1 MKHKLDILESYT
13 QKTGV
18 VISLIVT
25 LFSSIFLIIALLS
38 KEHYWRG
45 YESIDLL
52 SLIFEFV
59 YGVGVSFLILRKR
72 ETYIHLAPFLI
83 LNWFIGCFSL
93 NTFIP
98 VFQDLPVWVYLATLV
113 FCLSNFFIYRNS
125 DEKGNTSIA
134 FFINGV
140 SFSIILYF
148 ALYLIPIMPFSFMGL
163 IALGVG
169 FYGLVP
175 ALVIIIH
182 TITIIRY
189 LSNNKIYA
197 VSFSGGFLAVLIS
210 MIVFTVGL
218 NIESRKITQLARINS
233 FDQNNELP
241 YYISVSQNLKPNFF
255 NEILLKKDIVYIPLH
270 DIFSF
275 SSFNS
280 FGSKQFNE
288 RKIHNPFIS
297 IAYLFCE
304 DLTLNNDDKINILKS
319 NFDKRLETEE
329 QLWSGDDLFTKS
341 IKEDVKIYPETRLA
355 YTEITMKI
363 ACEQESGRNNKE
375 AIYSFQ
381 LPEGSVATSLSL
393 WVNGIE
399 RKGVL
404 TTKEKAKA
412 AYKQIVGVEYRDP
425 SLMQWKEGNKVVVR
439 VFPINY
445 KTPRTFKCGFTT
457 PLKVEDNQMKYQSL
471 SIKGPNISN
480 AETISR
486 IQTVGNTKIETSKDF
501 ELNKNYYINQ
511 SKGLD
516 DWEATMPLTQPF
528 QSNSFAW
535 KNKVYEV
542 TEIQKT
548 AIPFTPSEIILDLN
562 SSWTTKQIESF
573 VDLNKKNLFVIIN
586 GEKKAIDKD
595 NFKAIELEFEDLHYS
610 LLPLYKMTPNSLI
623 ITKCGT
629 FSANFEELED
639 SRYLKKI
646 RTGTKERNL
655 KVINISSDINPF
667 WQTVK
672 EQKYVDY
679 FQTSLK
685 NSLELINKKQFNL
698 FQTATNTVNIEP
710 ANIAIQEIPQT
721 SATKSNGPN
730 HIYRMY
736 ALGKVLEEQV
746 KIQNSYLSHYKNEP
760 ISQDTASV
768 TVVSADELREEE
780 IKIKNDSLFYNK
792 YVNLAKDANIV
803 TPISS
808 LIVLE
813 TDADYKNNGIAKNV
827 DTLGNASINNDGA
840 VPEPHE
846 WLLIILGSTILFF
859 YYRKNKKQTV

>member
-1 MKHKLDILESYT
+1 MKHKSNNLEYYT
-13 QKTGV
+13 QKPGV
-18 VISLIVT
+18 GISLIVT
-25 LFSSIFLIIALLS
+25 LFSSIFLIGALLS
-38 KEHYWRG
+38 KESEYNSYQG
-45 YESIDLL
+45 IAFL
-52 SLIFEFV
+52 SLICEFI
-59 YGVGVSFLILRKR
+59 YGVGVSFMLLRNK

-83 LNWFIGCFSL
+83 LNWLIGCFSL
-93 NTFIP
+93 NVFIP
-98 VFQDLPVWVYLATLV
+98 VFQDLPIWVYFTTVA
-113 FCLSNFFIYRNS
+113 FCVSNFFIYSNS
-125 DEKGNTSIA
+125 DESRSTSIA
-134 FFINGV
+134 FFINGL
-140 SFSIILYF
+140 SFLLILYF
-148 ALYLIPIMPFSFMGL
+148 AIYLIPIMPFSFLGI
-163 IALGVG
+163 IALGLG

-175 ALVIIIH
+175 AIVIIIH
-182 TITIIRY
+182 TITILRY
-189 LSNNKIYA
+189 INRDKNYV
-197 VSFSGGFLAVLIS
+197 VSFSGGILVVVIS
-210 MIVFTVGL
+210 LIVFTAGL
-218 NIESRKITQLARINS
+218 NIESRKINQFGRINS
-233 FDQNNELP
+233 FDQNSELP
-241 YYISVSQNLKPNFF
+241 YYISISQNLKPNFF
-255 NEILLKKDIVYIPLH
+255 NEILLKKDLVYIPLH
-270 DIFSF
+270 DIFDF
-275 SSFNS
+275 RTFDS

-297 IAYLFCE
+297 IAYLFCK
-304 DLTLNNDDKINILKS
+304 DLNLDNDDKINILKS

-329 QLWSGDDLFTKS
+329 QLWSGKDLFTKT

-355 YTEITMKI
+355 YTEITMNI
-363 ACEQESGRNNKE
+363 ACEKDTRGEKE

-425 SLMQWKEGNKVVVR
+425 SLMQWKEGNKVIVR

-480 AETISR
+480 AETTSR

-501 ELNKNYYINQ
+501 ELNKGYYINQ

-516 DWEATMPLTQPF
+516 DWEAYMPLTKV
-528 QSNSFAW
+528 SNSFAW
-535 KNKVYEV
+535 KNKIYEV
-542 TEIQKT
+542 KDIQKT
-548 AIPFTPSEIILDLN
+548 TIPFKPSEIILDLN

-573 VDLNKKNLFVIIN
+573 VELNKTNLFVIVNGKKKEIN
-586 GEKKAIDKD
+586 KD

-610 LLPLYKMTPNSLI
+610 LLPLYEISRNSLI

-639 SRYLKKI
+639 SNYLKKI
-646 RTGTKERNL
+646 RTETKDRNL
-655 KVINISSDINPF
+655 KVINISPDINPF

-672 EQKYVDY
+672 EQKYVDF

-685 NSLELINKKQFNL
+685 NSLDLIHKKQFVL
-698 FQTATNTVNIEP
+698 FKTDTNTVNIPP
-710 ANIAIQEIPQT
+710 ANISITESPQT
-721 SATKSNGPN
+721 SAIKTNGPN

-736 ALGKVLEEQV
+736 AFGKVLEEQV
-746 KIQNSYLSHYKNEP
+746 KIQN
-760 ISQDTASV
+760 
-768 TVVSADELREEE
+768 
-780 IKIKNDSLFYNK
+780 DSLVQNQ
-792 YVNLAKDANIV
+792 YVDLAKDANIV

-813 TDADYKNNGIAKNV
+813 TDEDYKNNGIEKNV

-859 YYRKNKKQTV
+859 YYKKHKKQTI

>member
-1 MKHKLDILESYT
+1 MKHKLDILEYYT

-18 VISLIVT
+18 VMSLIVT
-25 LFSSIFLIIALLS
+25 LFSSIFLIIALLC
-38 KEHYWRG
+38 KEHHLRD

-59 YGVGVSFLILRKR
+59 YGVGLSFMILRKK
-72 ETYIHLAPFLI
+72 ETYIHLVPFLI

-98 VFQDLPVWVYLATLV
+98 VFQDLPVWVYFATLA

-163 IALGVG
+163 LALGVG

-189 LSNNKIYA
+189 LNNNKNYA
-197 VSFSGGFLAVLIS
+197 VSFSGGFLVVLIS
-210 MIVFTVGL
+210 MIVFTLGL

-241 YYISVSQNLKPNFF
+241 YYISISQHLKPNFF

-275 SSFNS
+275 STFNS

-297 IAYLFCE
+297 IAYLFCQ
-304 DLTLNNDDKINILKS
+304 DLNLDNDDKINILKS

-341 IKEDVKIYPETRLA
+341 IKEDVKIYPEARLA

-363 ACEQESGRNNKE
+363 ACEQESWRNDKE

-393 WVNGIE
+393 WVNGVE

-486 IQTVGNTKIETSKDF
+486 IQTVGNTKIATSKDF
-501 ELNKNYYINQ
+501 ELNRDYYINQ

-516 DWEATMPLTQPF
+516 DWEASIPLSKTL
-528 QSNSFAW
+528 QSNSFVW
-535 KNKVYEV
+535 KDKVYEV
-542 TEIQKT
+542 RDIEKT
-548 AIPFTPSEIILDLN
+548 AVSFKPSEIILDLN

-573 VDLNKKNLFVIIN
+573 VDLNKTNLFVILNGQKKEIN
-586 GEKKAIDKD
+586 KD

-610 LLPLYKMTPNSLI
+610 LPPLYQISKNSLI

-629 FSANFEELED
+629 FSANFEELENSD
-639 SRYLKKI
+639 YLKKI
-646 RTGTKERNL
+646 RTGTKERTL

-685 NSLELINKKQFNL
+685 NSLELINKNQFIL
-698 FQTATNTVNIEP
+698 FKKETNTVNIEP
-710 ANIAIQEIPQT
+710 ANISIHESPQT
-721 SATKSNGPN
+721 SITKSNGPN

-736 ALGKVLEEQV
+736 AFGKVLDEQV
-746 KIQNSYLSHYKNEP
+746 KIQN
-760 ISQDTASV
+760 
-768 TVVSADELREEE
+768 
-780 IKIKNDSLFYNK
+780 DSLVQNQ
-792 YVNLAKDANIV
+792 YVDLAKDANIV

-813 TDADYKNNGIAKNV
+813 TDEDYKNNGIEKNV

-846 WLLIILGSTILFF
+846 WALIILASTILFF
-859 YYRKNKKQTV
+859 YYRKTKKQTI

>member
-1 MKHKLDILESYT
+1 MKHKSNNLEYYT
-13 QKTGV
+13 QKPGV
-18 VISLIVT
+18 GISLIVT

-72 ETYIHLAPFLI
+72 ETYIHLTPFLI

-98 VFQDLPVWVYLATLV
+98 VFQDLPVWVYLATLA

-163 IALGVG
+163 LALGVG

-182 TITIIRY
+182 TVTIIRY

-197 VSFSGGFLAVLIS
+197 VSFSGGFLVVLIS

-288 RKIHNPFIS
+288 RKINNPFIS

-304 DLTLNNDDKINILKS
+304 DLTLDNDDKINILKS

-341 IKEDVKIYPETRLA
+341 IKEDVKIYPEARLA
-355 YTEITMKI
+355 YTEITMNI
-363 ACEQESGRNNKE
+363 ACEKDTRGEKE

-480 AETISR
+480 AETTSR

-501 ELNKNYYINQ
+501 ELNKGYYINQ

-516 DWEATMPLTQPF
+516 DWEAHIPLTKV
-528 QSNSFAW
+528 SNSFAW
-535 KNKVYEV
+535 KNKIYEV
-542 TEIQKT
+542 KDIQKT
-548 AIPFTPSEIILDLN
+548 TISFKPSEIILDLN

-573 VDLNKKNLFVIIN
+573 VELNKTNLFVIVNGKKKEIN
-586 GEKKAIDKD
+586 KD

-610 LLPLYKMTPNSLI
+610 LLPLYEISRNSLI

-639 SRYLKKI
+639 SNYLKKI
-646 RTGTKERNL
+646 RTGTKDRNL
-655 KVINISSDINPF
+655 KVINISPDINPF

-672 EQKYVDY
+672 EQKYVDF

-685 NSLELINKKQFNL
+685 NSLDLIHKKQFVL
-698 FQTATNTVNIEP
+698 FKTDTNTVNIQP
-710 ANIAIQEIPQT
+710 ANISITESPQT
-721 SATKSNGPN
+721 GTIKTNGPN

-736 ALGKVLEEQV
+736 AFGKVLEEQV
-746 KIQNSYLSHYKNEP
+746 KIQN
-760 ISQDTASV
+760 
-768 TVVSADELREEE
+768 
-780 IKIKNDSLFYNK
+780 DSLVQNQ
-792 YVNLAKDANIV
+792 YVDLAKDANIV

-813 TDADYKNNGIAKNV
+813 TDEDYKNNGIEKNV

-859 YYRKNKKQTV
+859 YYKKHKKQTI

>member
-1 MKHKLDILESYT
+1 MRYKLDILEYYT
-13 QKTGV
+13 QKPGV

-25 LFSSIFLIIALLS
+25 LFSSLFLIGALLC
-38 KEHYWRG
+38 KEYRLHNF
-45 YESIDLL
+45 ESIALL

-59 YGVGVSFLILRKR
+59 YGVGLSFFILRKKQ
-72 ETYIHLAPFLI
+72 TYIHLVPFLI
-83 LNWFIGCFSL
+83 LNWLIGCFCL

-98 VFQDLPVWVYLATLV
+98 VFENLPLWVYLATLA

-125 DEKGNTSIA
+125 DENKNTFIA
-134 FFINGV
+134 FFINGL

-148 ALYLIPIMPFSFMGL
+148 AIYLIPITPFSFMGIL
-163 IALGVG
+163 ALGLG

-175 ALVIIIH
+175 AIVLCIH
-182 TITIIRY
+182 AFTIVRY
-189 LSNNKIYA
+189 LNRDKNYA
-197 VSFSGGFLAVLIS
+197 VSFSGGFLVVLIS
-210 MIVFTVGL
+210 MIVFTVRL
-218 NIESRKITQLARINS
+218 NIESRKITQLNTINS

-241 YYISVSQNLKPNFF
+241 YYISISQNLKPNFF

-275 SSFNS
+275 RTFDS

-297 IAYLFCE
+297 IAYLFCQ
-304 DLTLNNDDKINILKS
+304 DLTLDNDDKINILKS

-341 IKEDVKIYPETRLA
+341 IKEDVKIYPQVRLA
-355 YTEITMKI
+355 YTEITMNI
-363 ACEQESGRNNKE
+363 GCEKDTWIDKE

-393 WVNGIE
+393 WINGIE

-404 TTKEKAKA
+404 TTKEKAKT

-486 IQTVGNTKIETSKDF
+486 IQTVGNSKIETSKDF
-501 ELNKNYYINQ
+501 ELHKDYYLNQ

-516 DWEATMPLTQPF
+516 DWQANMPLTKKLE
-528 QSNSFAW
+528 SNSFIW
-535 KNKVYEV
+535 KDKVYEV
-542 TEIQKT
+542 KDIQKT
-548 AIPFTPSEIILDLN
+548 AIAFIPSEIILDLN

-573 VDLNKKNLFVIIN
+573 VNLNKKNLFVIIN
-586 GEKKAIDKD
+586 GEKKEINKD
-595 NFKAIELEFEDLHYS
+595 NFKAIKLEFEDLHYS
-610 LLPLYKMTPNSLI
+610 LLPLYNISKNSLI

-629 FSANFEELED
+629 FSANFEELENSD
-639 SRYLKKI
+639 YLKKI
-646 RTGTKERNL
+646 KNRTKGRNL

-685 NSLELINKKQFNL
+685 NCLQLINKNQFIL
-698 FQTATNTVNIEP
+698 FKTEANTVNIEP
-710 ANIAIQEIPQT
+710 ANIAIHESQQT
-721 SATKSNGPN
+721 SITKSNGPN

-736 ALGKVLEEQV
+736 AFGKVLDEQV
-746 KIQNSYLSHYKNEP
+746 KIQN
-760 ISQDTASV
+760 
-768 TVVSADELREEE
+768 
-780 IKIKNDSLFYNK
+780 DSLVQNQ
-792 YVNLAKDANIV
+792 YVDLAKEANIV

-813 TDADYKNNGIAKNV
+813 TDEDYKNNGIEKNV
-827 DTLGNASINNDGA
+827 DTLGNASVNNDGA

-859 YYRKNKKQTV
+859 YYRKHKKQTV

>member
-1 MKHKLDILESYT
+1 MRYKLDILEYYT
-13 QKTGV
+13 QKPGV

-25 LFSSIFLIIALLS
+25 LFSSLFLIGALLC
-38 KEHYWRG
+38 KEYRLHNFEY
-45 YESIDLL
+45 IALL

-59 YGVGVSFLILRKR
+59 YGVGLSFIILRKKQ
-72 ETYIHLAPFLI
+72 TYIHLVPFLI
-83 LNWFIGCFSL
+83 LNWLIGCFCL

-98 VFQDLPVWVYLATLV
+98 VFENLPLWVYLATLA
-113 FCLSNFFIYRNS
+113 FCVSNFFIYRNS
-125 DEKGNTSIA
+125 DENKNTFIA
-134 FFINGV
+134 FFINGL

-148 ALYLIPIMPFSFMGL
+148 AIYLIPITPFSFMGIL
-163 IALGVG
+163 ALGLG

-175 ALVIIIH
+175 AIVLCIH
-182 TITIIRY
+182 AFTIIRY
-189 LSNNKIYA
+189 LNRDKNYA
-197 VSFSGGFLAVLIS
+197 VSFSGGFLVVLIS
-210 MIVFTVGL
+210 MIVFTVRL
-218 NIESRKITQLARINS
+218 NIESRKITQLNTINS

-241 YYISVSQNLKPNFF
+241 YYISISQNLKPNFF

-275 SSFNS
+275 RTFDS

-297 IAYLFCE
+297 IAYLFCQ
-304 DLTLNNDDKINILKS
+304 DLNLDNDDKINILKS

-341 IKEDVKIYPETRLA
+341 IKEDVKIYPQVRLA
-355 YTEITMKI
+355 YTEITMNI
-363 ACEQESGRNNKE
+363 GCEKDTWGDKE

-486 IQTVGNTKIETSKDF
+486 IQTVGNSKIETSKDF
-501 ELNKNYYINQ
+501 ELNKDHYLNQ

-516 DWEATMPLTQPF
+516 DWQANMPLTKTLE
-528 QSNSFAW
+528 SNSFVW
-535 KNKVYEV
+535 KDKVYEV
-542 TEIQKT
+542 KDIQKT
-548 AIPFTPSEIILDLN
+548 AIAFIPSEIILDLN

-573 VDLNKKNLFVIIN
+573 VNLNKKNLFVIIN
-586 GEKKAIDKD
+586 GEKKEINKD
-595 NFKAIELEFEDLHYS
+595 NFKAIKLEFEDLHYS
-610 LLPLYKMTPNSLI
+610 LLPLYNISKNSLI

-629 FSANFEELED
+629 FSANFEELENSD
-639 SRYLKKI
+639 YLKTI
-646 RTGTKERNL
+646 RTSTKQRNL

-685 NSLELINKKQFNL
+685 NCLQLINKNQFIL
-698 FQTATNTVNIEP
+698 FKTEANTVNIEP
-710 ANIAIQEIPQT
+710 ANIAIHESQQT
-721 SATKSNGPN
+721 SITKSNGPN

-736 ALGKVLEEQV
+736 AFGKVLDEQV
-746 KIQNSYLSHYKNEP
+746 KIH
-760 ISQDTASV
+760 
-768 TVVSADELREEE
+768 
-780 IKIKNDSLFYNK
+780 NDSLVQNQ
-792 YVNLAKDANIV
+792 YVDLAKEANIV

-808 LIVLE
+808 LVVLE
-813 TDADYKNNGIAKNV
+813 TDEDYKNNGIEKNV
-827 DTLGNASINNDGA
+827 DTLGNASVNNDGA

-859 YYRKNKKQTV
+859 YYRKHKKQTV

>member
-1 MKHKLDILESYT
+1 MKHKLELSEYYT

-25 LFSSIFLIIALLS
+25 LISSLFLISSLVCKEYRLHDFEPIA
-38 KEHYWRG
+38 
-45 YESIDLL
+45 LL

-59 YGVGVSFLILRKR
+59 YGVGLSFIILRRK
-72 ETYIHLAPFLI
+72 ETYIHLTPFLI
-83 LNWFIGCFSL
+83 LNWLIGCFCL

-98 VFQDLPVWVYLATLV
+98 VFHDLPAWVYLATLA
-113 FCLSNFFIYRNS
+113 FCVSNFFIYGNS
-125 DEKGNTSIA
+125 STGKNTSIA
-134 FFINGV
+134 FFINGL
-140 SFSIILYF
+140 SFLMILYF
-148 ALYLIPIMPFSFMGL
+148 AVYLIPIMPFSFMAIL
-163 IALGVG
+163 ALGLG
-169 FYGLVP
+169 FYGLVS
-175 ALVIIIH
+175 ALVLIIH
-182 TITIIRY
+182 IATIFRY
-189 LSNNKIYA
+189 FNRDKIYA
-197 VSFSGGFLAVLIS
+197 VSFSGGFLVVLIS
-210 MIVFTVGL
+210 IIVFTVGL
-218 NIESRKITQLARINS
+218 NIESRKIAQSATLNS
-233 FDQNNELP
+233 FDQNNDLP
-241 YYISVSQNLKPNFF
+241 DYISISQHLKPNFF

-275 SSFNS
+275 GGFDS
-280 FGSKQFNE
+280 FGNKQYNE
-288 RKIHNPFIS
+288 RKTHNPIIS
-297 IAYLFCE
+297 IAYLFCN
-304 DLTLNNDDKINILKS
+304 DLNLTNDDKINILKS

-329 QLWSGDDLFTKS
+329 QLWSGEDLFTKT
-341 IKEDVKIYPETRLA
+341 IKEDVKLYPEARLA

-363 ACEQESGRNNKE
+363 ACTEDSWRDQE

-404 TTKEKAKA
+404 TTKEKAEK

-445 KTPRTFKCGFTT
+445 KTPRIFKCGFTT

-501 ELNKNYYINQ
+501 ELNKDYYINQ

-516 DWEATMPLTQPF
+516 DWQASMPLSKTLE
-528 QSNSFAW
+528 SNSFVW
-535 KNKVYEV
+535 KDKVYEV
-542 TEIQKT
+542 KDIQKT
-548 AIPFTPSEIILDLN
+548 TIPFIPSEIILDLN

-573 VDLNKKNLFVIIN
+573 VNLNKKNLFVMIN
-586 GEKKAIDKD
+586 GKKKEINKD

-610 LLPLYKMTPNSLI
+610 LLPLYKITQNSLI

-629 FSANFEELED
+629 FSANFEELGD
-639 SRYLKKI
+639 SDYLNKI
-646 RTGTKERNL
+646 RTGTKNRNL

-685 NSLELINKKQFNL
+685 NSLELINKNQYIL
-698 FQTATNTVNIEP
+698 FKTERNTVNIES
-710 ANIAIQEIPQT
+710 ANISIKESQQDTI
-721 SATKSNGPN
+721 SKSNGPN

-736 ALGKVLEEQV
+736 ALGKVLDEQV
-746 KIQNSYLSHYKNEP
+746 KIQN
-760 ISQDTASV
+760 DTLA
-768 TVVSADELREEE
+768 
-780 IKIKNDSLFYNK
+780 NNQ
-792 YVNLAKDANIV
+792 YVELAKDANIV

-813 TDADYKNNGIAKNV
+813 TDEDYKNNGIEKNV
-827 DTLGNASINNDGA
+827 DTLGNASVSNDGS

-859 YYRKNKKQTV
+859 YYRKNKKQVI

>member
-1 MKHKLDILESYT
+1 MKHKSNNLEYYT
-13 QKTGV
+13 QKPGV
-18 VISLIVT
+18 GISLIVT
-25 LFSSIFLIIALLS
+25 LFSSIFLIGALLS
-38 KEHYWRG
+38 KESEYNSYQG
-45 YESIDLL
+45 IAFL
-52 SLIFEFV
+52 SLICEFI
-59 YGVGVSFLILRKR
+59 YGVGVSFMLLRNK

-83 LNWFIGCFSL
+83 LNWLIGCFSL
-93 NTFIP
+93 NVFIP
-98 VFQDLPVWVYLATLV
+98 VFQDLPIWVYFTTVA
-113 FCLSNFFIYRNS
+113 FCVSNFFIYSNS
-125 DEKGNTSIA
+125 DESRSTSIA
-134 FFINGV
+134 FFINGL
-140 SFSIILYF
+140 SFLLILYF
-148 ALYLIPIMPFSFMGL
+148 AIYLIPIMPFSFLGI
-163 IALGVG
+163 IALGLG

-175 ALVIIIH
+175 AIVIIIH
-182 TITIIRY
+182 TITILRY
-189 LSNNKIYA
+189 INRDKNYV
-197 VSFSGGFLAVLIS
+197 VSFSGGILVVLIS
-210 MIVFTVGL
+210 LAVFTAGL
-218 NIESRKITQLARINS
+218 NIESRKINQFGRINS
-233 FDQNNELP
+233 FDQNSELP
-241 YYISVSQNLKPNFF
+241 YYISISQNLKPNFF
-255 NEILLKKDIVYIPLH
+255 NEILLKKDLVYIPLH
-270 DIFSF
+270 DIFDF
-275 SSFNS
+275 RTFDS

-297 IAYLFCE
+297 IAYLFCK
-304 DLTLNNDDKINILKS
+304 DLNLDNDDKINILKS

-329 QLWSGDDLFTKS
+329 QLWSGKDLFTKT

-355 YTEITMKI
+355 YTEITMNI
-363 ACEQESGRNNKE
+363 ACEKDTRGEKE

-480 AETISR
+480 AETTSR

-501 ELNKNYYINQ
+501 ELNKGYYINQ

-516 DWEATMPLTQPF
+516 DWEAYMPLTKV
-528 QSNSFAW
+528 SNSFAW
-535 KNKVYEV
+535 KNKIYEV
-542 TEIQKT
+542 KDIQKT
-548 AIPFTPSEIILDLN
+548 TISFKPSEIILDLN

-573 VDLNKKNLFVIIN
+573 VELNKTNLFVIVNGKKKEIN
-586 GEKKAIDKD
+586 KD

-610 LLPLYKMTPNSLI
+610 LLPLYEISRNSLI

-639 SRYLKKI
+639 SNYLKKI
-646 RTGTKERNL
+646 RTETKDRNL
-655 KVINISSDINPF
+655 KVINISPDINPF

-672 EQKYVDY
+672 EQKYVDF

-685 NSLELINKKQFNL
+685 NSLDLIHKKQFVL
-698 FQTATNTVNIEP
+698 FKTDTNTVNIPP
-710 ANIAIQEIPQT
+710 ANISITESPQT
-721 SATKSNGPN
+721 SAIKTNGPN

-736 ALGKVLEEQV
+736 AFGKVLEEQV
-746 KIQNSYLSHYKNEP
+746 KIQN
-760 ISQDTASV
+760 
-768 TVVSADELREEE
+768 
-780 IKIKNDSLFYNK
+780 DSLVQNQ
-792 YVNLAKDANIV
+792 YVDLAKDANIV

-813 TDADYKNNGIAKNV
+813 TDEDYKNNGIEKNV

-859 YYRKNKKQTV
+859 YYKKHKKQTI

>member
-1 MKHKLDILESYT
+1 MKHKLGLSEYYT

-18 VISLIVT
+18 ITSLIVT
-25 LFSSIFLIIALLS
+25 LISSLFLISSLVCKEYRLHDFEPIALP
-38 KEHYWRG
+38 
-45 YESIDLL
+45 

-59 YGVGVSFLILRKR
+59 YGVGLSFIILRKK
-72 ETYIHLAPFLI
+72 ETYIHLTPFLI
-83 LNWFIGCFSL
+83 LNWFIGCFCL

-98 VFQDLPVWVYLATLV
+98 VFHDLPAWVYLATLA
-113 FCLSNFFIYRNS
+113 FCVSNFFIYGNS
-125 DEKGNTSIA
+125 STGKNTSIA
-134 FFINGV
+134 FFINGL
-140 SFSIILYF
+140 SFLIILYF
-148 ALYLIPIMPFSFMGL
+148 AMYLIPIMPFSLMAIL
-163 IALGVG
+163 ALGLG

-175 ALVIIIH
+175 ALVLIIH
-182 TITIIRY
+182 IATIYRY
-189 LSNNKIYA
+189 FNRDKIYA
-197 VSFSGGFLAVLIS
+197 VSFSGGFLMVLIS
-210 MIVFTVGL
+210 IIVFTVGL
-218 NIESRKITQLARINS
+218 NIESRKIAQSSTLNP
-233 FDQNNELP
+233 FDQNNDLP
-241 YYISVSQNLKPNFF
+241 DYISISQHLKPNFF

-275 SSFNS
+275 GGFDS
-280 FGSKQFNE
+280 FGNKQYND
-288 RKIHNPFIS
+288 RKIHNPIIS
-297 IAYLFCE
+297 IAYLFCK
-304 DLTLNNDDKINILKS
+304 DLNLTNDDKINILKS

-329 QLWSGDDLFTKS
+329 QLWSGEDLFTKT
-341 IKEDVKIYPETRLA
+341 IKEDVKLYPEARLA

-363 ACEQESGRNNKE
+363 ACAKDSWRDQE

-404 TTKEKAKA
+404 TTKEKAEK
-412 AYKQIVGVEYRDP
+412 AYKQIVGVESRDP

-445 KTPRTFKCGFTT
+445 RTPRIFKCGFTT

-501 ELNKNYYINQ
+501 ELNKEYYINQ

-516 DWEATMPLTQPF
+516 DWQASMPLTKI
-528 QSNSFAW
+528 SNSFAW
-535 KNKVYEV
+535 KDKIYEV
-542 TEIQKT
+542 KEIQKE

-586 GEKKAIDKD
+586 GKKKEINKD

-610 LLPLYKMTPNSLI
+610 LLPLFTITQNSLI
-623 ITKCGT
+623 VTKCGT
-629 FSANFEELED
+629 FSANFEELGD
-639 SRYLKKI
+639 SNYLKSI
-646 RTGTKERNL
+646 RTGTKDKNL
-655 KVINISSDINPF
+655 KVINISPDINPF
-667 WQTVK
+667 WQTIK

-679 FQTSLK
+679 FQTNLK
-685 NSLELINKKQFNL
+685 NSLELINKNQFVV
-698 FQTATNTVNIEP
+698 FKTETNAVNIEP
-710 ANIAIQEIPQT
+710 ANMAITESLQT
-721 SATKSNGPN
+721 KTVKSNGPN

-736 ALGKVLEEQV
+736 AFGKVLDEQV
-746 KIQNSYLSHYKNEP
+746 KIQN
-760 ISQDTASV
+760 
-768 TVVSADELREEE
+768 
-780 IKIKNDSLFYNK
+780 DSLVQNQ

-813 TDADYKNNGIAKNV
+813 TDEDYKNNGIEKNV
-827 DTLGNASINNDGA
+827 DTLGNASVGNDGA

-859 YYRKNKKQTV
+859 YYRKHKKQTI

>member
-1 MKHKLDILESYT
+1 MKHKLDILEYYT
-13 QKTGV
+13 QKPGV
-18 VISLIVT
+18 GISLIVT
-25 LFSSIFLIIALLS
+25 LFSSLFLIGALLC
-38 KEHYWRG
+38 KESEFNDCQG
-45 YESIDLL
+45 IAFFSLL
-52 SLIFEFV
+52 FEFI
-59 YGVGVSFLILRKR
+59 YGVSLSFILLRNK
-72 ETYIHLAPFLI
+72 ENYVHLTPFLI
-83 LNWFIGCFSL
+83 LNWLIGCFSL
-93 NTFIP
+93 NVFIP
-98 VFQDLPVWVYLATLV
+98 VFQDLPIWVYFTTVA
-113 FCLSNFFIYRNS
+113 FCLSNFFIYSNS
-125 DEKGNTSIA
+125 DESRSTSIA
-134 FFINGV
+134 FFINGL
-140 SFSIILYF
+140 SFLLILYF
-148 ALYLIPIMPFSFMGL
+148 AIYLIPIMPFSFLGI
-163 IALGVG
+163 IALGLG

-175 ALVIIIH
+175 AIVIIIH
-182 TITIIRY
+182 TITILRY
-189 LSNNKIYA
+189 INRDKNYV
-197 VSFSGGFLAVLIS
+197 VSFSGGILVVLIS
-210 MIVFTVGL
+210 LAVFTAGL
-218 NIESRKITQLARINS
+218 NIESRKINQFGRINS

-241 YYISVSQNLKPNFF
+241 YYISISQNLKPNFF
-255 NEILLKKDIVYIPLH
+255 NEILLKKDLVYIPLH
-270 DIFSF
+270 DIFDF
-275 SSFNS
+275 RTFDS

-297 IAYLFCE
+297 IAYLFCK
-304 DLTLNNDDKINILKS
+304 DLNLDNDDKINILKS

-329 QLWSGDDLFTKS
+329 QLWSGKDLFTKS
-341 IKEDVKIYPETRLA
+341 IKEDVKIYLETRLA
-355 YTEITMKI
+355 YTEITMNI
-363 ACEQESGRNNKE
+363 ACEKDSWRDSE

-412 AYKQIVGVEYRDP
+412 AYNQIVGVESRDP

-480 AETISR
+480 AETTSR

-501 ELNKNYYINQ
+501 ELNKEYYINQ
-511 SKGLD
+511 SKGLE
-516 DWEATMPLTQPF
+516 DWEAYMPLTKV
-528 QSNSFAW
+528 SNSFAW
-535 KNKVYEV
+535 KNKIYEV
-542 TEIQKT
+542 KDIQKAT
-548 AIPFTPSEIILDLN
+548 IPFKPSEIILDLN

-573 VDLNKKNLFVIIN
+573 VDLNKKNLFVIVNGKKKEIN
-586 GEKKAIDKD
+586 KD

-610 LLPLYKMTPNSLI
+610 LLPLYEISRNSLI

-639 SRYLKKI
+639 SNYLKKI
-646 RTGTKERNL
+646 RKGTKDKNL
-655 KVINISSDINPF
+655 KVNNISPDINPF

-685 NSLELINKKQFNL
+685 NSLDLIHKKQFVL
-698 FQTATNTVNIEP
+698 FKTDTNTVNIEP
-710 ANIAIQEIPQT
+710 ANISITESPQT
-721 SATKSNGPN
+721 GTNKSNGPN

-736 ALGKVLEEQV
+736 AFGKVLDEQV
-746 KIQNSYLSHYKNEP
+746 KIQN
-760 ISQDTASV
+760 
-768 TVVSADELREEE
+768 
-780 IKIKNDSLFYNK
+780 DSLVQNQ
-792 YVNLAKDANIV
+792 YVDLAKDANIV

-813 TDADYKNNGIAKNV
+813 TDADYKNNGIEKNV

-846 WLLIILGSTILFF
+846 WLLIVLGSTILFF
-859 YYRKNKKQTV
+859 YYKKHKKQTI